1 MILDFPIGFQSIA
14 VCVVHLSFYDVLLT
28 EPPSL
33 SAFFMEVHESFHGSK
48 GSFRESFHGSY
59 FHGSFHVSK
68 FLSRKLSRKLSGKL
82 SGK

>member
-48 GSFRESFHGSY
+48 GSFRESFHGSVLIAPL
-59 FHGSFHVSK
+59 VSPERDTHIVDG
-68 FLSRKLSRKLSGKL
+68 RKTIGPRTP
-82 SGK
+82 